1 MFLEERLVC
10 LEESF
15 RRCSLCYV
23 SINRAGL
30 YLPSLL
36 RGFDIWFALPYN
48 RTCVRKASAMDEIG
62 VLFNGLHRQML
73 QAEKE
78 YGMGETKAV
87 MTARELEMMPLKR
100 NSTLKPLM
108 LL

>member
-15 RRCSLCYV
+15 KRCSLCYV
-23 SINRAGL
+23 SIHRAGL

-48 RTCVRKASAMDEIG
+48 RTCVRKASAMDEIR

-78 YGMGETKAV
+78 YGMGETKTV
-87 MTARELEMMPLKR
+87 MTARELVLVPL
-100 NSTLKPLM
+100 
-108 LL
+108 